1 MFSLFVFL
9 ILHCNM
15 VPIAFIVTSWM
26 QRSTRAVCTQN
37 GPLTPCMLS
46 TVHSTSVCSAP
57 STHPVHA
64 QRSPLTLCV
73 LSAVHSHSACSAS
86 STHPVRAQH
95 RPLTLCTLSTVHSP
109 RARSARSTH
118 PGCAQHGPLAPCA
131 LSTCPRQA
139 LGTNSVA
146 SIFFFHVSLLLLKN
160 AAVFKTS
167 QERKVTSKNVHD
179 RLVAKEDRNCG

>member
-1 MFSLFVFL
+1 
-9 ILHCNM
+9 
-15 VPIAFIVTSWM
+15 M

-37 GPLTPCMLS
+37 GPLTPCTLS
-46 TVHSTSVCSAP
+46 TVHSSSVCSAP
-57 STHPVHA
+57 STHPVCTQH
-64 QRSPLTLCV
+64 RPLIPYT
-73 LSAVHSHSACSAS
+73 LSAVHSPCVCSAP
-86 STHPVRAQH
+86 STHTARAQRH
-95 RPLTLCTLSTVHSP
+95 PLTQCALSTVHSP
-109 RARSARSTH
+109 RARSAPSTH
-118 PGCAQHGPLAPCA
+118 PVCAQHRPLAPCA